1 MYKIG
6 RQIYK
11 GIEAL
16 FKNRKKFL
24 IVIFL
29 VFFIFSKT
37 VDAEVVIRSL
47 PPEKKIREA
56 TIIDRILCYFKI
68 KECIRGYEIYVTDVV
83 FKEVSGVTVLGI
95 PIEKVF
101 VIEESKMVV
110 DSDVKVYDYPIRIAI
125 SPGFITT
132 YAGERIININLNPA
146 EYIRSDYPQDIGV
159 PRTFELTI
167 LADNVA
173 STPIY
178 LDKFCLYFIY
188 ERGTSSHTYMYCITL
203 SPAVNWGPG
212 QTLSAIFKFTNAVHL
227 YWTIGDAIELFI
239 NDVRYLFNE
248 LCLYAGI
255 GAISFFNNSDLYSY
269 CNAKGFGTKCSYYGS
284 NYAKEI
290 SYCGTTM
297 KVYRV
302 WFYNLDY
309 GGLALFTTPHQI
321 IFYGQSCPSDKV
333 AYNGDYPS
341 SGSNMV
347 LTCYPCPPNSENP
360 GVYIDRW
367 QDGVHPY
374 CKCKPGWKNLDE
386 SNTTITY
393 VYDTNGCE
401 TQMTC
406 SIDIWASPTS
416 RTILTGQSTTYTI
429 NLKNRGNENCGYSL
443 SYSCPSGVSCTLSQT
458 SISINSGETKTVTL
472 TVSSNT
478 PGTYN
483 LQVTA
488 SSTSP
493 VTGFSNS
500 TTVSLTV
507 QQPACTVETTI
518 SPTSRT
524 IDAGQSTTYTITVR
538 NNGNTQCTYSISA
551 NCPYGVSC
559 TLSSTSVT
567 LNAGSSTS
575 VTLTASSNTPG
586 TYNLQ
591 VSASSTSPATG
602 YSSTASASLTVR
614 EAYTCAVSLV
624 SDATTKT
631 IEVGR
636 STTYTITVRNNGNTQ
651 CTYSISAN
659 CPYGVS
665 CTLSHTTVVI
675 PQGGS
680 ANVILTAS
688 SNNPGTYN
696 LQVSANAQAYGGS
709 SSIGLTLIVMEA
721 ANIPDVSIS
730 PTFATIDKDQEYRFT
745 IYVKNTGTSR
755 TTYNLLAEC
764 SQLECTLSRNS
775 VTVDP
780 GQTVTEYLTVRGTKA
795 GEFVITVRAIGPKGE
810 EDSAIAYIIV
820 REVQKP
826 QPEQEQKPP
835 QYYEEEGIAIPEII
849 VVPTYLELEE
859 GGKAD
864 IFINIKNIGNAPGTF
879 KISAVCGELYCML
892 SQDTI
897 YLNVGQEANI
907 ALNIYATKVGEHT
920 ITINVINGKSVSSE
934 VKVVVKPRGIQALF
948 PISTENLLIVILAI
962 LIVIIIVLL
971 LRR

>member
-1 MYKIG
+1 
-6 RQIYK
+6 
-11 GIEAL
+11 
-16 FKNRKKFL
+16 
-24 IVIFL
+24 
-29 VFFIFSKT
+29 
-37 VDAEVVIRSL
+37 
-47 PPEKKIREA
+47 
-56 TIIDRILCYFKI
+56 
-68 KECIRGYEIYVTDVV
+68 
-83 FKEVSGVTVLGI
+83 
-95 PIEKVF
+95 
-101 VIEESKMVV
+101 
-110 DSDVKVYDYPIRIAI
+110 
-125 SPGFITT
+125 
-132 YAGERIININLNPA
+132 
-146 EYIRSDYPQDIGV
+146 
-159 PRTFELTI
+159 
-167 LADNVA
+167 
-173 STPIY
+173 
-178 LDKFCLYFIY
+178 
-188 ERGTSSHTYMYCITL
+188 
-203 SPAVNWGPG
+203 
-212 QTLSAIFKFTNAVHL
+212 
-227 YWTIGDAIELFI
+227 
-239 NDVRYLFNE
+239 
-248 LCLYAGI
+248 
-255 GAISFFNNSDLYSY
+255 
-269 CNAKGFGTKCSYYGS
+269 SYYGS
-284 NYAKEI
+284 NYAKEV

-297 KVYRV
+297 KVYRA

-341 SGSNMV
+341 SGSNMI
-347 LTCYPCPPNSENP
+347 LTCYQCPPNSENP

-367 QDGVHPY
+367 QDGVYPY

-386 SNTTITY
+386 SNTAITY

-472 TVSSNT
+472 TASSNT

-493 VTGFSNS
+493 V
-500 TTVSLTV
+500 
-507 QQPACTVETTI
+507 
-518 SPTSRT
+518 
-524 IDAGQSTTYTITVR
+524 
-538 NNGNTQCTYSISA
+538 
-551 NCPYGVSC
+551 
-559 TLSSTSVT
+559 
-567 LNAGSSTS
+567 
-575 VTLTASSNTPG
+575 
-586 TYNLQ
+586 
-591 VSASSTSPATG
+591 TG

-688 SNNPGTYN
+688 SNTPGTYN

-764 SQLECTLSRNS
+764 SQLECTLSKDS

-780 GQTVTEYLTVRGTKA
+780 GQTVTEYLTVRGTEV

-820 REVQKP
+820 REVQQP